1 MIIKRVRG
9 TSSCIFLSPPWPIHY
24 DRTNSI
30 NVNQITSIYCIIGD
44 ENELITL
51 CSIEPFT
58 NDSSNKKYCV
68 NCGDLATQLT
78 YFDVDGTTT
87 VERYCDRC
95 ADLVKFP
102 A

>member
-1 MIIKRVRG
+1 M
-9 TSSCIFLSPPWPIHY
+9 
-24 DRTNSI
+24 
-30 NVNQITSIYCIIGD
+30 
-44 ENELITL
+44 
-51 CSIEPFT
+51 EPFT
-58 NDSSNKKYCV
+58 NDPNNKKYCV
-68 NCGDLATQLT
+68 NCGDLATQIA